1 LNASKRIDPGEVRV
15 RASQTVKSVKTNP
28 LREQLLFLR
37 GLIANPT
44 GVGAIAPSSPA
55 LARAVAAQVDP
66 ARQGP
71 VLELGPGTGSMTREL
86 LARGIAP
93 ERMVA
98 IEWDANFA
106 KTIAAEFPGVK
117 VIRGDAFDLDG
128 TLPKRGLTQFA
139 AIVSGIPLLNHP
151 AEKRSALVEAAFHRL
166 APGAPLI
173 QFSYGFRPPVKP
185 PAGIIVRLA
194 AYVWMNLPPATVWVY
209 RRRS

>member
-1 LNASKRIDPGEVRV
+1 MGEGRV
-15 RASQTVKSVKTNP
+15 RADQSVKANP

-66 ARQGP
+66 AREGA

-86 LARGIAP
+86 IARGISP
-93 ERMVA
+93 DRMVA

-106 KTIAAEFPGVK
+106 KAIAAEFAGIN
-117 VIRGDAFDLDG
+117 VIRGDAFDLDS
-128 TLPKRGLTQFA
+128 TLPKRGPQQFA
-139 AIVSGIPLLNHP
+139 AIVSGIPLLNHSP
-151 AEKRSALVEAAFHRL
+151 DRRRALVDAAFRRL

-173 QFSYGFRPPVKP
+173 QFSYGLRSPVKP
-185 PAGIIVRLA
+185 PPDITVRLA
-194 AYVWMNLPPATVWVY
+194 AFVWKNLPPATVWVY
-209 RRRS
+209 RRRA

>member
-1 LNASKRIDPGEVRV
+1 MQAGGPLGEARV
-15 RASQTVKSVKTNP
+15 RTSQTLKSNP

-66 ARQGP
+66 SRKGP

-86 LARGIAP
+86 IKRGIAP

-106 KTIAAEFPGVK
+106 KSIAAEFPDAK
-117 VIRGDAFDLDG
+117 VIRGDAF
-128 TLPKRGLTQFA
+128 
-139 AIVSGIPLLNHP
+139 
-151 AEKRSALVEAAFHRL
+151 
-166 APGAPLI
+166 
-173 QFSYGFRPPVKP
+173 
-185 PAGIIVRLA
+185 
-194 AYVWMNLPPATVWVY
+194 
-209 RRRS
+209 